1 MSSIQF
7 FSTLINQFASGLSS
21 SSYLPGKIR
30 LIIIEFSNKKKLRII
45 ERAYIYIYIYVCICI
60 WFLIFFLFFIFENVY
75 GFLLNFHINFQVNK
89 DEVGVLFHKIKKKK
103 EKKWVSSPL
112 TPGKYRSNDVRKD
125 EEALQT
131 HYR

>member
-1 MSSIQF
+1 MYMYMVSF
-7 FSTLINQFASGLSS
+7 F
-21 SSYLPGKIR
+21 
-30 LIIIEFSNKKKLRII
+30 
-45 ERAYIYIYIYVCICI
+45 
-60 WFLIFFLFFIFENVY
+60 FFFENVY

-89 DEVGVLFHKIKKKK
+89 DEVGVLFHKKKRKRKRKK

-131 HYR
+131 PYVTVWIQIISASMFLELCFSLFFFFFFSAATFLELRFSHFFFFFFLFSRNN

>member
-30 LIIIEFSNKKKLRII
+30 LIIIEFSNKKNLELLKGH
-45 ERAYIYIYIYVCICI
+45 IYIHMYVYVYG
-60 WFLIFFLFFIFENVY
+60 FFFFFFENVY

-112 TPGKYRSNDVRKD
+112 TPGKYRSKDVGKD
-125 EEALQT
+125 EDAL
-131 HYR
+131 